1 MYLGSSRVPDNIEV
15 KLLVPRTLLFFSL
28 YLSTTLRVKNSIE
41 KSGNN
46 ILDNIRIQFNELY
59 F

>member
-1 MYLGSSRVPDNIEV
+1 MPDNIEV